1 LRITDARTGRS
12 TEIRPGRAGLLRV
25 TVRAGQPGKPFFL
38 EDLRALLTSDLLARI
53 VETTGPQ
60 VETRLS
66 LPEAGDERLTV
77 LLRDADLLG
86 IRRPA
91 DIIGT
96 ADITGTTGGPA
107 DLRIAARPGAGDAQA
122 DTPLVTVGPVIAAG
136 REGPS
141 TTAGPLGSIPLDGV
155 EPLAVRLA
163 LLGHAHEASAR
174 LTAESLADAQATLA
188 RWRTL
193 VADLARFPSQ
203 PLVADAVRAAFD
215 GLADDL
221 DAAPALR
228 ELHDLEERTEL
239 PAGARF
245 ETYLR
250 VDQVLALELG
260 REIGRQ

>member
-1 LRITDARTGRS
+1 MRITDARTGRS
-12 TEIRPGRAGLLRV
+12 TEIHPGRAGLLRV
-25 TVRAGQPGKPFFL
+25 TVRAGQPGQPFFL
-38 EDLRALLTSDLLARI
+38 EDLRALLTADLLARI
-53 VETTGPQ
+53 VEATGPQ

-66 LPEAGDERLTV
+66 LPEAGDDRVTA

-91 DIIGT
+91 DIT
-96 ADITGTTGGPA
+96 STTGGPA
-107 DLRIAARPGAGDAQA
+107 DLEIAARPGAGDDQEG
-122 DTPLVTVGPVIAAG
+122 TPLVTIGAVVPAG
-136 REGPS
+136 RADPS
-141 TTAGPLGSIPLDGV
+141 TAAGPLGSIPLDGL

-163 LLGHAHEASAR
+163 LLGHAHEAPAR
-174 LTAESLADAQATLA
+174 LSAESLADAQATLT
-188 RWRTL
+188 RWRAV

-203 PLVADAVRAAFD
+203 PLVADAVRVAFD

-221 DAAPALR
+221 DAMPALQA
-228 ELHDLEERTEL
+228 LHDLEKRTEL
-239 PAGARF
+239 PPGARF